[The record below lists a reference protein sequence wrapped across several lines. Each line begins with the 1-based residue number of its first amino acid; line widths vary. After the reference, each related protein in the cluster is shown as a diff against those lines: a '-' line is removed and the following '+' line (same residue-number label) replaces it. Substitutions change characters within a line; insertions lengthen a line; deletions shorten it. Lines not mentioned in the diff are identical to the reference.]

1 MVFVEPTSVFKERE
15 GRKME
20 IVKQRKTERERKR
33 EGREERDRLGGKNYI
48 GSRRE
53 FEKRRREGG

>member
-20 IVKQRKTERERKR
+20 IVKQRKTKR
-33 EGREERDRLGGKNYI
+33 EKERGKGGKRSTWRKKLYW
-48 GSRRE
+48 
-53 FEKRRREGG
+53 K